1 MAPSSPPAS
10 DQSLNH
16 PTSPSPSSDPRH
28 TPASSEP
35 QTSNMSSVEEESVS
49 IASASALESNE
60 STQAWFP
67 FLSLPPEIRN
77 MIYHYIFTPVR
88 DETCRVIYKPHSDGY
103 LVGVR
108 RRCHLTGAEHIT
120 CRASYNYIEGYVQVL
135 QIMDAYAHSG
145 ILRTCRMILE
155 EAMPI
160 SLANMHITI
169 GSSSCCDFGSL
180 ISKTLQTLFSNMCQP
195 QGGFVST
202 ITYTYFGTLSG
213 HMAFLAQCI
222 NPTGIKIG
230 HLVLHETTST
240 LDHEVIKHFIANLD
254 SLKHK
259 PSRVEWL
266 HRYTHVSYRYE
277 KCRTEFNEAAQRW
290 LVQLATTKAAD
301 CNARLPLLQDF
312 LPQYF
317 DKSSD

>member
-1 MAPSSPPAS
+1 
-10 DQSLNH
+10 
-16 PTSPSPSSDPRH
+16 
-28 TPASSEP
+28 
-35 QTSNMSSVEEESVS
+35 MSSTREESAP
-49 IASASALESNE
+49 IADASALQITKPSR
-60 STQAWFP
+60 AGFP

-108 RRCHLTGAEHIT
+108 RRCQLTGLEHST
-120 CRASYNYIEGYVQVL
+120 CRASYNYIKGHVQAL
-135 QIMDAYAHSG
+135 QMVGAYAHSG
-145 ILRTCRMILE
+145 ILRTCRTILE

-169 GSSSCCDFGSL
+169 DSSSCYDFGRL
-180 ISKTLQTLFSNMCQP
+180 ISNTLQTLFPKMCQP

-202 ITYTYFGTLSG
+202 ITYVYFGSLGG
-213 HMAFLAQCI
+213 HIAFLAQCI
-222 NPTGIKIG
+222 NSTSIKIG
-230 HLVLHETTST
+230 HLVLHEITGT